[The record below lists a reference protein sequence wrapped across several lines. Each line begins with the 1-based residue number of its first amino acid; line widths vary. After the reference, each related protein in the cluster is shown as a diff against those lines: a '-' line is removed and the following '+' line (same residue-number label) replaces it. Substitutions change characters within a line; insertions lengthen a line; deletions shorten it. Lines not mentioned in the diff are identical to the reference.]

1 MESIEMRD
9 IDGIVPNATITVPA
23 VAAMGVGSI
32 DDGEVGS
39 MTVSRVSVSEK
50 GPDVAT

>member
-1 MESIEMRD
+1 MEPIEMRD
-9 IDGIVPNATITVPA
+9 IDGIVLNATITAPA

-32 DDGEVGS
+32 DDDEVGS
-39 MTVSRVSVSEK
+39 ITVSRVSVSEK